1 MAAQGM
7 EGDGQDESAAGGPE
21 RVEGF
26 GALPGEGWG
35 LGTPQEGPSAVPGH
49 EGAARV
55 AENYIGAAGNQGVD
69 QIR

>member
-1 MAAQGM
+1 MAAQRM
-7 EGDGQDESAAGGPE
+7 EGDGQDASSAGGPE
-21 RVEGF
+21 RAEGS

-35 LGTPQEGPSAVPGH
+35 LGTPQEGPSAVPGY

-55 AENYIGAAGNQGVD
+55 VEDYTGAAGNQGVD